1 MHAQEP
7 EAECHSYPRTAA
19 PPLLPNKY
27 RHARAAEQGA
37 RGPVPPRHPWIY
49 SQRREGARL
58 LTGSFQLLSPGIAL
72 QAVEES
78 HGLRL
83 DGTLDAYPSYV
94 NRVYGIRTEDGERFV
109 VKFYRPGR
117 WSREAVGDEHRFLL
131 DCAEAEIPVIAPL
144 AGRGGET
151 LHAVTATANAAE
163 DRDGKDSQTFLFA
176 LFPRTGGRNFEPE
189 NDKDL
194 ERLGALLGRCHAV
207 AARREAPNRVVCA
220 PAPLTTSFVE
230 ELLGDGLVH
239 PDSREEFANVC
250 GETLRR
256 ISPLFDA
263 VPRRRL
269 HGDCHRGNIIDR
281 PGSGL
286 VLIDFDDMMSGPPV
300 QDLWLVLPGY
310 AAESRRELEF
320 LLEGYQ
326 EFAPFDRETLRL
338 IEPLRFMRMIYFLAW
353 RARQRDD
360 YWFRESFPD
369 WGGKTF
375 WIKELEDLG
384 QQSKVVHHAL
394 ED

>member
-1 MHAQEP
+1 
-7 EAECHSYPRTAA
+7 
-19 PPLLPNKY
+19 LL
-27 RHARAAEQGA
+27 A
-37 RGPVPPRHPWIY
+37 
-49 SQRREGARL
+49 
-58 LTGSFQLLSPGIAL
+58 GSFQLLSPGLAL
-72 QAVEES
+72 QSVDEGY
-78 HGLRL
+78 GLEL

-94 NRVYGIRTEDGERFV
+94 NRVYGIRAEDGERYV

-117 WSREAVGDEHRFLL
+117 WSREAVLDEHRFLL

-144 AGRGGET
+144 PGRDGET
-151 LHAVTATANAAE
+151 LHAVTATSNAAE
-163 DRDGKDSQTFLFA
+163 DGGRNATEDRGDAGRVRAERVPADGDTQTFLFA

-189 NDKDL
+189 NERDL

-207 AARREAPNRVVCA
+207 STRREAPHRAVCA
-220 PAPLTTSFVE
+220 PAPLTASFVQ

-239 PDSREEFANVC
+239 PDSREEFGTVC
-250 GETLRR
+250 TETLAR

-263 VPRRRL
+263 APRMRL

-310 AAESRRELEF
+310 AADSQRELAF
-320 LLEGYQ
+320 LLEGY
-326 EFAPFDRETLRL
+326 EKFAPFDRDTLRL

-360 YWFRESFPD
+360 YWFRESVPD
-369 WGGKTF
+369 WGTEAF
-375 WIKELEDLG
+375 WIKELEDLR
-384 QQSKVVHHAL
+384 QQAGVVHRSL

>member
-1 MHAQEP
+1 
-7 EAECHSYPRTAA
+7 
-19 PPLLPNKY
+19 LL
-27 RHARAAEQGA
+27 A
-37 RGPVPPRHPWIY
+37 
-49 SQRREGARL
+49 
-58 LTGSFQLLSPGIAL
+58 GSFQLLSPGTAL
-72 QAVEES
+72 QAVDENF
-78 HGLRL
+78 GLSL

-94 NRVYGIRTEDGERFV
+94 NRVYGIRAEDGERYV

-117 WSREAVGDEHRFLL
+117 WSRESILDEHRFLL

-151 LHAVTATANAAE
+151 LHSVTAAENADATDE
-163 DRDGKDSQTFLFA
+163 RGRGDTQTFLFA

-189 NDKDL
+189 NEKDL
-194 ERLGALLGRCHAV
+194 ERLGALLGRCHSV
-207 AARREAPNRVVCA
+207 AARCEAPHRAVCA
-220 PAPLTTSFVE
+220 PRPLTASFVE
-230 ELLGDGLVH
+230 ELLADGLVH
-239 PDSREEFANVC
+239 PDSREEFRGVC
-250 GETLRR
+250 TDTLER

-263 VPRRRL
+263 SPRIRL

-310 AAESRRELEF
+310 AADSRRELGF
-320 LLEGYQ
+320 LLDGY
-326 EFAPFDRETLRL
+326 EKFAPFDRDTLRL

-369 WGGKTF
+369 WGTEAF
-375 WIKELEDLG
+375 WIKELEDLR
-384 QQSKVVHHAL
+384 QQAGVVHRAL